1 MNKAKQMICPPDRK
15 QSKLGALLSS
25 LSEVVAE
32 ERKKLLAPEM
42 EQAEESK
49 RLRVQQITEGAE
61 EMRLTAAL
69 EQRRNQRI
77 CREITERDYKQ
88 TQVSLQEAKK
98 PFKRQMEKILKKLIK
113 TIDFLERAKRGKSA
127 PLIEAAYQ
135 QCLMEERI
143 LHDREQQICL
153 YVYLCRI
160 SLFFFFYWK

>member
-1 MNKAKQMICPPDRK
+1 MT
-15 QSKLGALLSS
+15 KLSIGCF
-25 LSEVVAE
+25 
-32 ERKKLLAPEM
+32 K